1 MKKYIS
7 NLEELNEE
15 ERRTGKISYSRLIER
30 ISNNLILCNN
40 IVNIDESLFDNI
52 VLGEIYDEETEEY
65 TEIYQY
71 FIIDIDDYTIEKL
84 QEANCNDLIIA
95 YSEAL
100 ENYILMVDH
109 LGTAW
114 SYVMTDIE
122 YTTKYEEA
130 DI

>member
-1 MKKYIS
+1 MKKYVS

-15 ERRTGKISYSRLIER
+15 ERRTGKISYARLIER
-30 ISNNLILCNN
+30 ISDNLILCNN
-40 IVNIDESLFDNI
+40 IVNVDESLFDNI
-52 VLGEIYDEETEEY
+52 VLGEIYDEETEEE

-71 FIIDIDDYTIEKL
+71 FIIDIGEYTIKTL
-84 QEANCNDLIIA
+84 QKAKCNDLIIA

-109 LGTAW
+109 LGTSW
-114 SYVMTDIE
+114 DYVMTDIE
-122 YTTKYEEA
+122 YTTNYEEA

>member
-1 MKKYIS
+1 MKKYVS
-7 NLEELNEE
+7 NLKELNGEE
-15 ERRTGKISYSRLIER
+15 ERTGKISYRRLIER
-30 ISNNLILCNN
+30 VSDNLILCNN
-40 IVNIDESLFDNI
+40 IVNVDESLFDNI
-52 VLGEIYDEETEEY
+52 VLGKIYDEETEEE

-71 FIIDIDDYTIEKL
+71 FIIDIDEYTIEKL

-109 LGTAW
+109 LGTSW
-114 SYVMTDIE
+114 DYVMTDIE
-122 YTTKYEEA
+122 YTTNYEEA

>member
-1 MKKYIS
+1 MKKYVS
-7 NLEELNEE
+7 NLEELNGEE
-15 ERRTGKISYSRLIER
+15 KRTGKISYKRLIER
-30 ISNNLILCNN
+30 VSNNLILCNN

-71 FIIDIDDYTIEKL
+71 FIIDIDEYQIEKL
-84 QEANCNDLIIA
+84 QELKCNDLIIA

-100 ENYILMVDH
+100 ENYILFVDH
-109 LGTAW
+109 LGTSW
-114 SYVMTDIE
+114 DYVMTDIE
-122 YTTKYEEA
+122 YTTNYEEA